1 MKRIV
6 AASVMILAANL
17 ANSALADVI
26 IDRFPDFS
34 GAICN
39 GADLTCNGNAA
50 LVTTSDGRV
59 LRLTPALFNQ
69 SGSAFSTSQ
78 IALGAGDTFST
89 FFQFR
94 FTQPGGI
101 DPADGITFTLQ
112 TVSNTAGGAGGGMG
126 YAGLTPSVA
135 IEFDTFNNGGNDGNS
150 SNHIAIDIDGHI
162 IDGTSQS
169 DQDLLNVFGNQ
180 FCDFGSGATNYTRFG
195 CMSNGD
201 LWSVWIDYNGST
213 LGVAIA
219 DGGPSG
225 TLTRPATNIINNFP
239 IDIGSILGQ
248 NSAFVGFTAGTGAG
262 TENHDLRDWIFDNT
276 FAPITPPGASVPEP
290 STWALLCAGLAC
302 IGLMRKRGSGSR
314 ETR

>member
-162 IDGTSQS
+162 IDPFGGR
-169 DQDLLNVFGNQ
+169 DDLGLGVVRAVGKA
-180 FCDFGSGATNYTRFG
+180 DERFAEDG
-195 CMSNGD
+195 LRVLRAGKPFD
-201 LWSVWIDYNGST
+201 LKVT
-213 LGVAIA
+213 LGMLAEP
-219 DGGPSG
+219 PS
-225 TLTRPATNIINNFP
+225 PATP
-239 IDIGSILGQ
+239 
-248 NSAFVGFTAGTGAG
+248 
-262 TENHDLRDWIFDNT
+262 
-276 FAPITPPGASVPEP
+276 
-290 STWALLCAGLAC
+290 
-302 IGLMRKRGSGSR
+302 
-314 ETR
+314 